1 MKSKLIIP
9 IAVLALVVG
18 GAALL
23 KNNHDNKVKN
33 DQIAVAHTMAMK
45 HDEAMKHEEAMKKEA
60 AAVTTPAAGDAMKH
74 ETAGNY
80 ITYADYT
87 AKKDSY
93 KNDKVVYFFAAGWCP
108 TCQAVTKDIQA
119 NLGKIPAGTDIVRI
133 DYDNSTDLKKQ
144 YGVTYQHTFVQVDNS
159 GKQLKKW
166 SASPTLSAI
175 VAETI

>member
-9 IAVLALVVG
+9 IVILALIVG

-23 KNNHDNKVKN
+23 KNSHDNKLKN
-33 DQIAVAHTMAMK
+33 DQIAAAHTVAMK
-45 HDEAMKHEEAMKKEA
+45 HDEAMKKEGVA
-60 AAVTTPAAGDAMKH
+60 AATATPAASDAMKH

-87 AKKDSY
+87 AKKDNY

-144 YGVTYQHTFVQVDNS
+144 YGVTYQHTFVQVDSS